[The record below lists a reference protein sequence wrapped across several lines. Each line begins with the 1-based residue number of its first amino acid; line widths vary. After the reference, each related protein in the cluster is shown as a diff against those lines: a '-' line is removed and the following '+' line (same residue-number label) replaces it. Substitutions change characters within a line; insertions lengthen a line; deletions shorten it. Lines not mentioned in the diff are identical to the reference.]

1 MPLILPS
8 NSISAIGYEV
18 DNSLRFDDGSSDYL
32 SWTPS
37 SAPTSS
43 RIATISFWFKLSAIG
58 TNFNFFSA
66 NQSGLTFPSSFKIL
80 LRDSNGRLELQ
91 QDDGS
96 AGNHFSLRTN
106 QLLRDASAW
115 YHLVASY
122 DTTQAT
128 ASNRIKLYI
137 NGSQVTSFSQEDYPT
152 QNLDLWLGDTD
163 AHNVGRDVA
172 YGSSYYDGSI
182 AHFHYTDGTA
192 YDASAFGETDAT
204 TGIWKP
210 KTAPSVTYGTNGFFL
225 KFENSGAFG
234 TDSSGN
240 ANNFTVNGSM
250 TQTIDTPSNVFCTV
264 NPLSIASEGSSTST
278 LSNGNLTI
286 TSSGT
291 SQNPG
296 TLASSIDSNSKWYYE
311 FKCGSGATS
320 IDSSVGWAT
329 DVSAFRSGSWATLN
343 SLFLYS
349 ADGRLYGTSG
359 WTAPSTAPTYTNG
372 DIIGCTVDLE
382 NNEIKWYK
390 NNSLAYTI
398 SSISFVGDVITPFS
412 QWSESGA
419 IGYFNFGNG
428 YFGTTAVS
436 SAENPDDGIGIFEYA
451 VPSGYRA
458 LCTKSI
464 NAQEYD

>member
-1 MPLILPS
+1 M
-8 NSISAIGYEV
+8 ATT
-18 DNSLRFDDGSSDYL
+18 YL
-32 SWTPS
+32 SRTPAS
-37 SAPTSS
+37 TTNQQIFTFST
-43 RIATISFWFKLSAIG
+43 WFKFSDVSATYNNIASFGASSVTDGVCYIDINSSKQLEIFMRASG
-58 TNFNFFSA
+58 TEYKSITTQLF
-66 NQSGLTFPSSFKIL
+66 
-80 LRDSNGRLELQ
+80 RD
-91 QDDGS
+91 
-96 AGNHFSLRTN
+96 TN
-106 QLLRDASAW
+106 AF
-115 YHLVASY
+115 YHIVVAV

-128 ASNRIKLYI
+128 STNRTKVYV
-137 NGSQVTSFSQEDYPT
+137 NGSQVSAFST
-152 QNLDLWLGDTD
+152 QNAVPQSTNLLVNTSGSENRIGASRDSGGTIGNYLNGSL
-163 AHNVGRDVA
+163 AHT
-172 YGSSYYDGSI
+172 
-182 AHFHYTDGTA
+182 HFIDGTQ
-192 YDASAFGETDAT
+192 YQASDFGETDAT

-240 ANNFTVNGSM
+240 ANNFTVNGTM

-451 VPSGYRA
+451 VPSGYKA